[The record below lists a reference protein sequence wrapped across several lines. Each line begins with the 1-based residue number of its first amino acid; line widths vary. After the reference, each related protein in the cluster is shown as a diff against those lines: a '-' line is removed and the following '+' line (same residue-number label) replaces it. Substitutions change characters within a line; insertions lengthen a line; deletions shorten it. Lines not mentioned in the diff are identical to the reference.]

1 MIRVNTRRRKRRN
14 VRVVPVHNADIA
26 RAFDEIADLLE
37 LRDENPFRVR
47 AYRNAARVVGE
58 LRLDVAAT
66 LAEGR
71 ELPKLAGIGA
81 DLEGKMR
88 EIAATGSCKLLDEL
102 RRKFPAGITELL
114 TLPGLG
120 PKRVRLLHDERIDS
134 IAELERAAR
143 AGRLR
148 GIPGFGEKTES
159 RILEAAGAH
168 LSKSRRFKL
177 ADAAQYAEPYARH
190 LGAVIAGSYR
200 RMKETVGDVDFLV
213 CSDRP
218 AGIIERFVRYGEVR
232 EVRAQGDTRAAV
244 VLACGLQADLRVVPR
259 ESFGAALHYFTGSK
273 AHNIAVR
280 KLGIERGL
288 KINEYGVWR
297 GRRRVAGDTEES
309 VYAAVGLPYI
319 APELR
324 EEMGELEAAR
334 RCELP
339 RLVELADLRGDLHA
353 HTRATDGRNSLREM
367 ALAAK
372 ARGLEYLAITEHSR
386 RVAMAHGLDPAR
398 LARQIGEIER
408 LNAELAGI
416 TLLKGIEVDILED
429 GGLDLPEAIL
439 ARLDLV
445 VGAVHSKFDLPRARQ
460 TARILAA
467 MDHPRFSIL
476 AHPSGRLIGAR
487 APCELDMLAVVR
499 KARARGVAL
508 ELNAHPDRLDLT
520 DVHCRMA
527 KDEGVRVAISS
538 DAHSV
543 DGLDVLRYGVGQAR
557 RGWLEKKDVLNARP
571 LAELLRLIAPASRAG
586 ATRAAPSSPPSR
598 RAYRRASSFHGA
610 P

>member
-1 MIRVNTRRRKRRN
+1 
-14 VRVVPVHNADIA
+14 VHNADIA

-71 ELPKLAGIGA
+71 ELPKLAGIGE

-88 EIAATGSCKLLDEL
+88 EIAAAGSCKLLEQL
-102 RRKFPAGITELL
+102 RRKFPAGITELM

-120 PKRVRLLHDERIDS
+120 PKRVRLLHEKRIDS
-134 IAELERAAR
+134 VAQLERAAR
-143 AGRLR
+143 EGRLH

-159 RILEAAGAH
+159 RVLEAAAAH
-168 LSKSRRFKL
+168 LSKARRFKL

-200 RMKETVGDVDFLV
+200 RMKETVGDVDFLA
-213 CSDRP
+213 CSDQP
-218 AGIIERFVRYGEVR
+218 GEAIERFVRYGEVK
-232 EVRAQGDTRAAV
+232 EVRAQGTTRAAV

-280 KLGIERGL
+280 KLGMERGL

-297 GRRRVAGDTEES
+297 GRRRVAGDSEES

-324 EEMGELEAAR
+324 EDMGELEAAR
-334 RCELP
+334 RGELP
-339 RLVELADLRGDLHA
+339 RLVEASDLRGDLHA

-367 ALAAK
+367 ALAAR

-398 LARQIGEIER
+398 LARQIDEIER
-408 LNAELAGI
+408 LNAELSGI
-416 TLLKGIEVDILED
+416 TLLKGIEVDILDD
-429 GGLDLPEAIL
+429 GGLDLPDSIL
-439 ARLDLV
+439 SKLDLV
-445 VGAVHSKFDLPRARQ
+445 VGAVHSNFRLPRARQ
-460 TARILAA
+460 TERILAA
-467 MDHPRFSIL
+467 MERPHFSIL
-476 AHPSGRLIGAR
+476 AHPTGRLIDAR
-487 APCELDMLAVVR
+487 APCELDMLAVMR
-499 KARARGVAL
+499 KARSRGIAL
-508 ELNAHPDRLDLT
+508 ELNSHPDRLDLS

-527 KDEGVRVAISS
+527 KDEGVLVAVST

-543 DGLDVLRYGVGQAR
+543 AGLDVLRYGVGQAR
-557 RGWLEKKDVLNARP
+557 RGWLEKNDVLNTRP
-571 LAELLRLIAPASRAG
+571 LAELTRLIGPASRA
-586 ATRAAPSSPPSR
+586 AAMRAAPSSPPSP
-598 RAYRRASSFHGA
+598 RAYRRASSSHGA